1 VIAPFLLGAIAI
13 VFMLAYWRPGAG
25 IVVGILLLLFL
36 PGRWWRWKTRRFHR
50 GLRALKSGESAAARA
65 EFEHF
70 MSDLEGDPRFDRW
83 QPIFNLGRRYSYP
96 GAAHANIGVTWLHE
110 GEPAKALHHFEIARR
125 LDETSAQAAFG
136 EAAARRR
143 LGQLRKAEKAAER
156 ATELRPSYLPARLLL
171 AEIRR
176 ERGDE
181 EGAAEVLR
189 PLAED
194 GQDPES
200 LIQEMLSQWPTSAEG
215 EDKQPGSPR

>member
-1 VIAPFLLGAIAI
+1 MIAPFLLGALAI
-13 VFMLAYWRPGAG
+13 VLMLAYWRPGAG
-25 IVVGILLLLFL
+25 VVVAILLLLLL

-50 GLRALKSGESAAARA
+50 GLRALKGGAASEART
-65 EFEHF
+65 EFEQF
-70 MSDLEGDPRFDRW
+70 LSEFEGEPRLDRW
-83 QPIFNLGRRYSYP
+83 QPVFNLGRRYSYG

-110 GEPAKALHHFEIARR
+110 GEPDKALRHFEIARR

-176 ERGDE
+176 ARGDE

-194 GQDPES
+194 GRDPDS
-200 LIQEMLSQWPTSAEG
+200 LIQEMLSQWPESA
-215 EDKQPGSPR
+215 DKEEPR

>member
-1 VIAPFLLGAIAI
+1 
-13 VFMLAYWRPGAG
+13 
-25 IVVGILLLLFL
+25 
-36 PGRWWRWKTRRFHR
+36 
-50 GLRALKSGESAAARA
+50 
-65 EFEHF
+65 

>member
-1 VIAPFLLGAIAI
+1 MVAPFLLGALAI
-13 VFMLAYWRPGAG
+13 VLMLAYWRPGAG
-25 IVVGILLLLFL
+25 VVVAILLLLLL

-50 GLRALKSGESAAARA
+50 GLRALKGGAASEART
-65 EFEHF
+65 EFEQF
-70 MSDLEGDPRFDRW
+70 LSEFEGEPRLDRW
-83 QPIFNLGRRYSYP
+83 QPVFNLGRRYSYG

-110 GEPAKALHHFEIARR
+110 GEPDKALRHFEIARR

-171 AEIRR
+171 AEIHRA
-176 ERGDE
+176 RGDE

-194 GQDPES
+194 GRDPDS
-200 LIQEMLSQWPTSAEG
+200 LIQEMLSQWPESA
-215 EDKQPGSPR
+215 DKEEPR

>member
-1 VIAPFLLGAIAI
+1 MVAPFLLGALAI
-13 VFMLAYWRPGAG
+13 VLMLAYWRPGAG
-25 IVVGILLLLFL
+25 VVVAILLLLLL

-50 GLRALKSGESAAARA
+50 GLRALKGGAASEARA
-65 EFEHF
+65 EFEQF
-70 MSDLEGDPRFDRW
+70 LSEFEGEPRLDRL
-83 QPIFNLGRRYSYP
+83 QPVFNLGRRYSYG

-110 GEPAKALHHFEIARR
+110 GEPDKALRHFEIARR

-176 ERGDE
+176 ARGDE

-194 GQDPES
+194 GRDPDS
-200 LIQEMLSQWPTSAEG
+200 LIQEMLSQWPESA
-215 EDKQPGSPR
+215 DKEEPR

>member
-1 VIAPFLLGAIAI
+1 MPGELVKTHEDYREGIAPIVIEELASEGVPMNIISRQLG
-13 VFMLAYWRPGAG
+13 
-25 IVVGILLLLFL
+25 
-36 PGRWWRWKTRRFHR
+36 
-50 GLRALKSGESAAARA
+50 
-65 EFEHF
+65 
-70 MSDLEGDPRFDRW
+70 
-83 QPIFNLGRRYSYP
+83 
-96 GAAHANIGVTWLHE
+96 HANIGVTWLHE

>member
-1 VIAPFLLGAIAI
+1 MVAPFLLGALAI
-13 VFMLAYWRPGAG
+13 VFILAYWRPGAG
-25 IVVGILLLLFL
+25 VVVAILLLLFL

-50 GLRALKSGESAAARA
+50 GLRALKEGAPSEART
-65 EFEHF
+65 EFERF
-70 MSDLEGDPRFDRW
+70 LGEFEGEARLDRL
-83 QPIFNLGRRYSYP
+83 QPVFNLGRRYSYA

-110 GEPAKALHHFEIARR
+110 GQPDKALRHFEMAGR

-156 ATELRPSYLPARLLL
+156 STGLRPSYLPARLLL

-176 ERGDE
+176 ERGDD

-189 PLAED
+189 PLAEE
-194 GQDPES
+194 GNDPES
-200 LIQEMLSQWPTSAEG
+200 LIQKMLSQWPESA
-215 EDKQPGSPR
+215 DKEEP

>member
-1 VIAPFLLGAIAI
+1 MVAPFLLGALAI
-13 VFMLAYWRPGAG
+13 VLLLAYWRPGAG
-25 IVVGILLLLFL
+25 IVAGILLLLFL

-50 GLRALKSGESAAARA
+50 GVRALKSGDSSAART
-65 EFEHF
+65 EFERF
-70 MSDLEGDPRFDRW
+70 LDEMEGDPRFERW

-96 GAAHANIGVTWLHE
+96 GAAHANVGVTWLHE
-110 GEPAKALHHFEIARR
+110 GEAAKALAHFEKARR

-176 ERGDE
+176 ARGDE
-181 EGAAEVLR
+181 EGAAKVLR
-189 PLAED
+189 TLAE
-194 GQDPES
+194 GGRDPDS
-200 LIQEMLSQWPTSAEG
+200 LIREMLSQWPESADK
-215 EDKQPGSPR
+215 EDPR